1 MGSNVSKP
9 RHLMTPAEL
18 AEEQA
23 AELRKKRQA
32 AEQIKK
38 QQEAYAAY
46 EKQLTKN
53 MQKWEEGKIR
63 FIDDVV
69 SQQSSSDKSVIDELN
84 SKQPDAKRIGLV
96 TKGNI
101 NKNNVYLSINE
112 NGDLI
117 YDVVKNGKYISIEI
131 AKTAETLHDLSFYDV
146 EERVYF
152 SVNLLMGGN
161 RFPQQRMSIRS
172 EDGEYVRFL
181 PESCVYNYGPR
192 ESSVY
197 YKAFYVSSYDN
208 IDELPSF
215 EKKTAQFMRTYL
227 FADTDLTHT
236 KSEAIKREKHRIQ
249 VEQKLKKQKE
259 KDQLKQKQA
268 QAKQE
273 KKNEESVNYFLA
285 DNKTTWF
292 SKLIE
297 KMKGRGK

>member
-1 MGSNVSKP
+1 MGSAKP
-9 RHLMTPAEL
+9 RDLMTP
-18 AEEQA
+18 EEGKLA
-23 AELRKKRQA
+23 AE
-32 AEQIKK
+32 K
-38 QQEAYAAY
+38 QR
-46 EKQLTKN
+46 TKN

-181 PESCVYNYGPR
+181 PERCVYNYGPDKR
-192 ESSVY
+192 
-197 YKAFYVSSYDN
+197 FYQNGTVRDD

-292 SKLIE
+292 SKLIN
-297 KMKGRGK
+297 KIKGRGK

>member
-1 MGSNVSKP
+1 MGSAFKP
-9 RHLMTPAEL
+9 RDLMTPEEGKL
-18 AEEQA
+18 AA
-23 AELRKKRQA
+23 
-32 AEQIKK
+32 
-38 QQEAYAAY
+38 

-131 AKTAETLHDLSFYDV
+131 AKTPETLYRPYFPSYESYIFNV
-146 EERVYF
+146 EEYVFF

-161 RFPQQRMSIRS
+161 KFPQRGMSIS
-172 EDGEYVRFL
+172 SKASEYVRFL
-181 PESCVYNYGPR
+181 PERCVYNYGPDKR
-192 ESSVY
+192 
-197 YKAFYVSSYDN
+197 FYQNGTVRDD